1 LEKRSIVERKVL
13 CGMKKYKG
21 LSIYLGIGVGI
32 LVLNVAARSSAA
44 FCNWYIAY
52 VLPIGVNTLGRV
64 MGWVPFSVGELLIG
78 VGLVWGA
85 LVVVFSLIQGV
96 MVCRSLWLQLG
107 GSKRESIA
115 KLRQTVFFRF
125 VRRFDLGLAW
135 VGLGILLL
143 CTLNGFMLYHGD
155 TFAQMYFPTQVE
167 SYSLEE
173 LTYVRNYVVEQCNRL
188 SELVE
193 RDAEGNPVY
202 RGDMKDA
209 AITSMQHLGETYARL
224 DGYYPRPKALVT
236 SDFCCQQYIQGYY
249 FPFTMEANY
258 NRVMYI
264 TNKPATMCHELA
276 HLRGYLLEDE
286 ANFIGFLACIHSD
299 DVFFRYSGYLSV
311 LNYLDND
318 FYRAL
323 GENRQLYMEQP
334 KILTQVSDDNVFVT
348 TAQWERI
355 EREGWF
361 QTEEVDAVTDTI
373 IDANLKA
380 NGIKDGIKSYSRVV
394 TLVLQYYEG

>member
-1 LEKRSIVERKVL
+1 
-13 CGMKKYKG
+13 MKKYKG
-21 LSIYLGIGVGI
+21 LIIYLSIAVGI
-32 LVLNVAARSSAA
+32 LVLNVAARYSAA

-78 VGLVWGA
+78 VGVVWGG
-85 LVVVFSLIQGV
+85 LVVLFSLIQGV
-96 MVCRSLWLQLG
+96 MVCRSLYLQLG
-107 GSKRESIA
+107 GSKRESVIRL
-115 KLRQTVFFRF
+115 KQTKFFRF

-135 VGLGILLL
+135 AVLVVLML

-155 TFAQMYFPTQVE
+155 TFAQMYFPAQGE
-167 SYSLEE
+167 AYSLEE

-193 RDAEGNPVY
+193 RDAEGNPIFG
-202 RGDMKDA
+202 GDMKGTAIA
-209 AITSMQHLGETYARL
+209 AMQHLGETYKRL
-224 DGYYPRPKALVT
+224 DGYYPRPKALVA

-276 HLRGYLLEDE
+276 HLRGYLMEDE
-286 ANFIGFLACIHSD
+286 ANFIGFLACIQSE

-323 GENRQLYMEQP
+323 GENRQQYMEQP

-355 EREGWF
+355 EQEGWF

-373 IDANLKA
+373 IDVNLKA
-380 NGIKDGIKSYSRVV
+380 NGVKDGIKSYSRVV